1 MEITTKFNVGD
12 VAYYLKDK
20 QNIRKGKIEKIV
32 ITNYN
37 DKDKDIIDIAYKV
50 EGIGSYFDQKTYLNQ
65 NEIFKDFEDFKN
77 VFCLKFEEAN
87 KFNILKY

>member
-20 QNIRKGKIEKIV
+20 QNIIKGKIEKIV
-32 ITNYN
+32 ITNDN
-37 DKDKDIIDIAYKV
+37 NKGKDIIDIAYKV
-50 EGIGSYFDQKTYLNQ
+50 EGLGSYFDQKTYLNQ

-77 VFCLKFEEAN
+77 VFYLKFEEAN
-87 KFNILKY
+87 K